1 MAIPLALPLAPVLF
15 PGATAAAA
23 TFVVGSSVYLA
34 NSVYGFRRPVSL
46 PRVTGLEGVA
56 TLTEK
61 VADYLAAA
69 RVPVGFPVPP
79 QLQDPRAAAA
89 AAGVWLAGKVNDWL
103 AQLWGRV
110 AGPQRSVPISWAEYN
125 NAWQTVAAGSV
136 LSGTFGAIQKGSGT
150 RCTGSPWSVVQNITS
165 TSIAPQSITAWK
177 YSLTILDYSTG
188 MCGGLNPAF
197 SSLSATMR
205 VDYVLTTGTTG
216 FKLINGWNY
225 HSGSTATGTWT
236 VEPNF
241 SGLLLNGSPMQQPEG
256 AIVWANPSNSFDFVP
271 ATDGSLPS
279 QTALNP
285 PSSALPEA
293 VPGAEPLTEPN
304 PSTTPLPLLPPVVQP
319 WWWQFPVLEGQPLSN
334 DGKLAPLAP
343 APATITP
350 TDAHYPVPGGAP
362 VGSIAKAPAA
372 TLAAIAVEVGRVEQK
387 LERLLNPLASDNAG
401 DLMRLVW
408 DAAQQIIN
416 AQLDNR
422 DGGEYVLS
430 SPCELD
436 ANGDRIESTVAY
448 PETEDNFSAVLVRLD
463 ALAALLQTHKE
474 LKQPICRQTPA
485 VGQPVTVQFVQIE

>member
-34 NSVYGFRRPVSL
+34 NSIYGFRRPVSL

-79 QLQDPRAAAA
+79 PMQDPTGSIIGF
-89 AAGVWLAGKVNDWL
+89 GVWAVDQAKSRL
-103 AQLWGRV
+103 AQLAELVPDWQSWGLFNSR
-110 AGPQRSVPISWAEYN
+110 PNRSIYNPPVP
-125 NAWQTVAAGSV
+125 
-136 LSGTFGAIQKGSGT
+136 GA
-150 RCTGSPWSVVQNITS
+150 
-165 TSIAPQSITAWK
+165 
-177 YSLTILDYSTG
+177 
-188 MCGGLNPAF
+188 NP
-197 SSLSATMR
+197 
-205 VDYVLTTGTTG
+205 
-216 FKLINGWNY
+216 
-225 HSGSTATGTWT
+225 ATGTVPPPGNT
-236 VEPNF
+236 V
-241 SGLLLNGSPMQQPEG
+241 GATLLLTVGTEIYKYVQTPGCNFPNTSTAQVNFTWTLTNVVEVLGPLGDVKTCGYSNLYYLIRFANGTTQRRGPG
-256 AIVWANPSNSFDFVP
+256 AGAGIALTSWNAGYGFQWQHPTAVPFPNPFSDSTP
-271 ATDGSLPS
+271 AGYVAPQVETGSLPE
-279 QTALNP
+279 TIP
-285 PSSALPEA
+285 PAPLPWTLPSPAPDGEPLPEVEPITEPAALPA
-293 VPGAEPLTEPN
+293 LPPAIPSAPPLTAPAFPEEPRQIN
-304 PSTTPLPLLPPVVQP
+304 NSG
-319 WWWQFPVLEGQPLSN
+319 VLI
-334 DGKLAPLAP
+334 PLAP
-343 APATITP
+343 APAAITP